1 MSAWP
6 RPTTADIALRA
17 FSSSPSRLF
26 TEAALGMQN
35 ILLSD
40 NAKKMINSYVRFSGQ
55 WQIKAPRNDGEK
67 QWDLIL
73 VQWLEEVLYRSEV
86 HGEWLVD
93 CQLNFQWET
102 NEVVVNAQISWI
114 ESENLEREIEIKAV
128 TTHELQF
135 TELKHG
141 EHADSP
147 WEQVPDFQ
155 GPGWLCDVVFDI

>member
-1 MSAWP
+1 LSAWP

-93 CQLNFQWET
+93 CQLNFQLET

-114 ESENLEREIEIKAV
+114 ESENLER
-128 TTHELQF
+128 
-135 TELKHG
+135 
-141 EHADSP
+141 
-147 WEQVPDFQ
+147 
-155 GPGWLCDVVFDI
+155 